1 VNTLKAKDRGAWRV
15 WLKEYHSSEKEVW
28 LLFYKKHARKASV
41 PYEEAVE
48 EALCFGW
55 IDSAIRRV
63 DDDSYAQKFT
73 PRKPG
78 SKWSSSN
85 LTRMRKL
92 IDEKMVSPAGMEVY
106 AMRGLSARETQAQ
119 TRGKTRGKT
128 SRKTD

>member
-1 VNTLKAKDRGAWRV
+1 VNTLKAKDRRAWRV
-15 WLKEYHSSEKEVW
+15 WLKENHSSEKEVW
-28 LLFYKKHARKASV
+28 LLFYKKRAGKASV
-41 PYEEAVE
+41 SYEEAVE

-73 PRKPG
+73 PRMPA

-92 IDEKMVSPAGMEVY
+92 IEEKMVSRAGMEAY
-106 AMRGLSARETQAQ
+106 EASHPSAPETEAR
-119 TRGKTRGKT
+119 TKG
-128 SRKTD
+128 